1 MCFKKKKRRKKRITP
16 QVVPRILTYKVVLAL
31 YVPVLYLLLS
41 PHTQSLVHV
50 YVASHVPFCF
60 AFFSLY
66 RWRLYHAL
74 LKDMDG

>member
-1 MCFKKKKRRKKRITP
+1 MCLKKKRRKKRITP
-16 QVVPRILTYKVVLAL
+16 QVVARILTYKVVLAL
-31 YVPVLYLLLS
+31 YVPVLYLLLP

-50 YVASHVPFCF
+50 YVASHVPLCF

-66 RWRLYHAL
+66 RWQLYNSL